1 MVRLTRLPGA
11 EQGPGFRKAD
21 VNKLSA
27 PQEATKTATGI
38 TGAIQP

>member
-1 MVRLTRLPGA
+1 MAWLTRLPGA

-21 VNKLSA
+21 VDKLSA
-27 PQEATKTATGI
+27 PQEATTTAAGI